1 MSDSPFDTL
10 EDKLSEQAERIR
22 ELEQKADKILE
33 ESYDLDQHR
42 SLLEQ
47 KTQILAGLPETAEP
61 FLDQLSHQ
69 TRSAVEQR
77 LNTFAHNAQQAM
89 GVGSVFFMRQLL
101 YPEDY
106 REGQANDLESFIQA
120 LKQRH

>member
-1 MSDSPFDTL
+1 MSDTPLDAL
-10 EDKLSEQAERIR
+10 KDKLSEQAEKIR
-22 ELEQKADKILE
+22 ELEKKADKTLE
-33 ESYDLDQHR
+33 DSYDLDQHR

-47 KTQILAGLPETAEP
+47 KAQILAGLPEAAEP
-61 FLDQLSHQ
+61 FVDQLPHE

-77 LNTFAHNAQQAM
+77 LSTFANNAQQAM

-106 REGQANDLESFIQA
+106 REGQANDLESFIQNI
-120 LKQRH
+120 K